1 MILVPRDEFCGK
13 LVTEQS
19 LFVDATSV
27 RRINLT
33 FALRVAWS
41 CDPSCFMRNES
52 QYGVVS
58 LYISFFFSNERR
70 NPPQKPGLYFS
81 ARPACSKSQNW
92 PFLLADKMA
101 GIVAQRFGMKD
112 ITATVTVPANAKA
125 KLMYYLSCVKTV
137 IQLDDSTLQ
146 RLTDYN
152 NYYLLTDAETDALL
166 AMVMLLSPDKLLG
179 KVFFPDEDCGGR
191 NNKFFEL
198 SAVSH
203 MLAVTD
209 NVLIGGERKRVAK
222 VMFFQRSW
230 LDNYYFTP
238 LRSFQGRLQRM
249 ARGLPGRAPTPP
261 PPRPPPSRR
270 RDSDSCNI
278 F

>member
-1 MILVPRDEFCGK
+1 
-13 LVTEQS
+13 
-19 LFVDATSV
+19 
-27 RRINLT
+27 
-33 FALRVAWS
+33 
-41 CDPSCFMRNES
+41 
-52 QYGVVS
+52 
-58 LYISFFFSNERR
+58 
-70 NPPQKPGLYFS
+70 
-81 ARPACSKSQNW
+81 
-92 PFLLADKMA
+92 MA
-101 GIVAQRFGMKD
+101 GFVSKRIGVKD
-112 ITATVTVPANAKA
+112 ITRNVTVPNNSKA

-146 RLTDYN
+146 RLTDYH
-152 NYYLLTDAETDALL
+152 NYHLLTDPETDALL
-166 AMVMLLSPDKLLG
+166 AMVVLFSPDELLG

-191 NNKFFEL
+191 NNQFFEL

-230 LDNYYFTP
+230 LDNNYFTP

-249 ARGLPGRAPTPP
+249 ARGLPGRAPTPA

-270 RDSDSCNI
+270 RDSDCNI
-278 F
+278 L